1 MQVTDYCRKKQFF
14 LAEKE
19 IIMEK
24 EKYESLE
31 LEIIVFDSDDI
42 VTDSWEL
49 PDH

>member
-1 MQVTDYCRKKQFF
+1 MQVTDYCRKKAVF

-19 IIMEK
+19 IRMEK
-24 EKYESLE
+24 YDCLE
-31 LEIIVFDSDDI
+31 LEIIVFNSNDI